1 MKTTIPTQK
10 LKDMNVFVAFKR
22 YISIQISIVT
32 RDNTADALDFY
43 VENARSIL
51 DYIGISITYYITNIN
66 KSYLK
71 CLHLLSESKIY
82 AFNTYKKHLIDNH
95 WKVASILTPIPP
107 SRFA

>member
-43 VENARSIL
+43 VENARSIT
-51 DYIGISITYYITNIN
+51 YISITYYITNIN
-66 KSYLK
+66 KSYLMNPK
-71 CLHLLSESKIY
+71 LERIY

-95 WKVASILTPIPP
+95 WKVASTLTPMPP